1 MKAHVFKDPDGFW
14 VARVEEVPASGSIG
28 GVWRRQTL
36 PLPPSAT
43 AAQAAE
49 ALGRVLDAERGRHG
63 LR

>member
-14 VARVEEVPASGSIG
+14 AARIEEQPDREGFG

-36 PLPPSAT
+36 PVPPSAS
-43 AAQAAE
+43 ASQAAD
-49 ALGRVLDAERGRHG
+49 ALARLLDDERRRHG